1 MIKSFLILLIG
12 FLWGAVFVLKVLNK
26 SPEDLTT
33 GENKTELIK
42 KFTRIYMD
50 GTACDGCP
58 LESELI
64 CATGGHENFCTH
76 RIMEVMENGSMQV

>member
-1 MIKSFLILLIG
+1 MIKSFLIFLIG
-12 FLWGAVFVLKVLNK
+12 FLWGAVLLKVLNK

-33 GENKTELIK
+33 GESKTELIK
-42 KFTRIYMD
+42 KLTRIYMD

-64 CATGGHENFCTH
+64 CATGGYENFCTY
-76 RIMEVMENGSMQV
+76 RIMEVMENG